1 MTKNLEVYDFI
12 NNIHQ
17 TIDEHNFVQNY
28 HYKNRK
34 YCIGYA
40 RQSTK
45 YQKSLE
51 EQISEIKIKA
61 KKDNFDSI
69 IIFKNYGSGWNIN
82 NINKLP
88 EFKKMVKLIKNLR
101 FKIILNQI
109 YPSIT
114 SIEEFT
120 IYVYDVSRFMRNVL
134 IATKFIND
142 IFNPYNCK
150 IISIIDNKIWDK
162 NKQNRI
168 NFLREL
174 VEAESN
180 SVLLS
185 EKMKKNVSYR
195 KKQGHHVGGI
205 PYGFERYRDHNLIF
219 KLRKNKSEQNIL
231 GYIKKNC
238 KKDKYNKWRRVNLK
252 YYMLNLPALEL
263 SNILNNNGIT
273 NRNKKWNSR
282 MINRIIRS
290 DKLDNVEECE
300 LSNTNCENWLQCDK
314 CNKWRRVNL
323 KYYDMFKDSMNF
335 YCDNLICLNC
345 NIPEEKYDDDYEINI
360 NFDNLSISNNINL
373 NKKMKNIII

>member
-1 MTKNLEVYDFI
+1 MEVYDFI
-12 NNIHQ
+12 NNIYQ
-17 TIDEHNFVQNY
+17 KIDENDFFQNY
-28 HYKNRK
+28 EYKNRK

-51 EQISEIKIKA
+51 EQISEIKLQA

-88 EFKKMVKLIKNLR
+88 EFKKMVKLIKSLSYT
-101 FKIILNQI
+101 KIR
-109 YPSIT
+109 
-114 SIEEFT
+114 EFT
-120 IYVYDVSRFMRNVL
+120 IYIYDVSRFMRNVL

-142 IFNPYNCK
+142 VFNPYNCK

-185 EKMKKNVSYR
+185 AKMKKNVSYR
-195 KKQGHHVGGI
+195 RKRGHHVGGI

-219 KLRKNKSEQNIL
+219 KLRKNKYEQNIL

-238 KKDKYNKWRRVNLK
+238 KKKKDIFYYKKSNVIK
-252 YYMLNLPALEL
+252 YMLNLPALEL
-263 SNILNNNGIT
+263 SNILNNNGIS
-273 NRNKKWNSR
+273 NRNKKWNSG
-282 MINRIIRS
+282 MINRIINS
-290 DKLDNVEECE
+290 DKLNNVDECE
-300 LSNTNCENWLQCDK
+300 LSNTNCDNWLQCDK

-323 KYYDMFKDSMNF
+323 KYYNMFKDSMNF

-345 NIPEEKYDDDYEINI
+345 NIPEEKEEDENQINI
-360 NFDNLSISNNINL
+360 NFDNLNISNNVSN
-373 NKKMKNIII
+373 KMKNLII